1 MNGKAIFRGRL
12 PFWTQSAVYLDVA
25 LYCTV
30 CIFLFVAAYGNEVFV
45 LYSKK
50 DICYVQLK

>member
-1 MNGKAIFRGRL
+1 MGK
-12 PFWTQSAVYLDVA
+12 PFLVGDCHLKTQLDVYLNVA

-30 CIFLFVAAYGNEVFV
+30 CILLFVVAYGNEVFV
-45 LYSKK
+45 LYKK